1 MHYSV
6 YSCFYTYR
14 RRYDMS
20 PSIFEEFEKAVIEGD
35 SEQCEDLA
43 KKSLE
48 QNIPPLEAITNGL
61 AKGVK
66 VVGDKFSKGEVFLV
80 ELIMAGDAMKAGMA
94 VLLPEIKASKAEMK
108 TLGKV
113 MLGTVA
119 GDIHSI
125 GKDIVATLLEAEGF
139 EVTNVGEDIASDVF
153 VDKVKEYKPDIL
165 GLSSLLTATMPAQKE
180 VIEKLVEAGLKE
192 KVKVIIGG
200 APTTNEWANEI
211 GADGWAGDAVSAV
224 ELVKNLV
231 GEK

>member
-1 MHYSV
+1 
-6 YSCFYTYR
+6 
-14 RRYDMS
+14 MS
-20 PSIFEEFEKAVIEGD
+20 PSIFEDLENAVIEGD
-35 SEQCEDLA
+35 SEQCETLA

-66 VVGDKFSKGEVFLV
+66 IVGDKFSKGEVFLV
-80 ELIMAGDAMKAGMA
+80 ELIMAGDAMKAGMSI
-94 VLLPEIKASKAEMK
+94 LLPEIKASKAEMK

-113 MLGTVA
+113 ILGTVA

-139 EVTNVGEDIASDVF
+139 EVINLGEDIASETF
-153 VDKVKEYKPDIL
+153 VDKVKEHAPDVL
-165 GLSSLLTATMPAQKE
+165 GLSSLLTATMQAQKE
-180 VIEKLVEAGLKE
+180 VIEKLIEAGLKD

-200 APTTNEWANEI
+200 APTTNEWAVEI

-224 ELVKNLV
+224 ELARQLIGVK
-231 GEK
+231 